1 MKPKIKKRK
10 LIYKNKRLKIYSQ
23 NLIYNK
29 IIQKKFF
36 TISTYDYIW
45 IIAKIKKKFVLVEQY
60 RNGPKKITLEFPS
73 GIADKQ
79 IDLRKIAIEEINE
92 ETGLN
97 VSKLVFVEKVNID
110 VGRLENTAYIFF
122 AECNQKKL
130 FKNEDN
136 INVKFVTENELKNL
150 IKKNKL
156 INNHIGAYYLAKL
169 KKII

>member
-29 IIQKKFF
+29 IIQKKYF

-45 IIAKIKKKFVLVEQY
+45 IITKIKKKICTC
-60 RNGPKKITLEFPS
+60 RTISKWTKKITLEFPS
-73 GIADKQ
+73 GIVDKQ

-110 VGRLENTAYIFF
+110 VGRLENKAYIF
-122 AECNQKKL
+122 L
-130 FKNEDN
+130 L
-136 INVKFVTENELKNL
+136 NV
-150 IKKNKL
+150 I
-156 INNHIGAYYLAKL
+156 

>member
-73 GIADKQ
+73 GIVDKQ

>member
-1 MKPKIKKRK
+1 MVLR
-10 LIYKNKRLKIYSQ
+10 
-23 NLIYNK
+23 
-29 IIQKKFF
+29 
-36 TISTYDYIW
+36 
-45 IIAKIKKKFVLVEQY
+45 KKKFVLVEQY
-60 RNGPKKITLEFPS
+60 RNGPKEITLEFPS
-73 GIADKQ
+73 GIVDKQ

-110 VGRLENTAYIFF
+110 VGRLENKAYIFF
-122 AECNQKKL
+122 AECDQKKL

-136 INVKFVTENELKNL
+136 LNVKFVTEDELKNL